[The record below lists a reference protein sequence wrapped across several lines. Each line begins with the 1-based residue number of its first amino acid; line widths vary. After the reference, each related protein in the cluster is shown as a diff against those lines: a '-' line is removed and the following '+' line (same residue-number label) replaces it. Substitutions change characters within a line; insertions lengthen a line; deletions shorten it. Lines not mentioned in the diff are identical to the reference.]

1 LGLQPFFFKNQAPSI
16 SLQYQYCTRSFML
29 HTYKHHAR
37 WLALTA
43 SIGLLSACSSTQM
56 RKQEIGTAAGAVVG
70 GIVGSS
76 VTGGST
82 AGTVAGAAG
91 GALLGNQIGKQLDKV
106 K

>member
-1 LGLQPFFFKNQAPSI
+1 LFLIKKYRSQLDYVHRFNQGVPMRHFKLSTALMLCSALMLGACST
-16 SLQYQYCTRSFML
+16 TRSP
-29 HTYKHHAR
+29 T
-37 WLALTA
+37 
-43 SIGLLSACSSTQM
+43 
-56 RKQEIGTAAGAVVG
+56 KQEIGTAAGAVIG

-91 GALLGNQIGKQLDKV
+91 GALIGNQIGQQLERK

>member
-1 LGLQPFFFKNQAPSI
+1 MDTG
-16 SLQYQYCTRSFML
+16 SLFDSSGVAMQHGRTFI
-29 HTYKHHAR
+29 
-37 WLALTA
+37 LALLA
-43 SIGLLSACSSTQM
+43 SVSFLSACSSTSM
-56 RKQEIGTAAGAVVG
+56 RKQDIGTAAGAVVG

-91 GALLGNQIGKQLDKV
+91 GALIGNQIGKQLDKV

>member
-1 LGLQPFFFKNQAPSI
+1 VDVSQHDKEFL
-16 SLQYQYCTRSFML
+16 ML
-29 HTYKHHAR
+29 NIRYTPR
-37 WLALTA
+37 QMALV
-43 SIGLLSACSSTQM
+43 LACSTFALGGCSTTSLS
-56 RKQEIGTAAGAVVG
+56 KQEIGTAAGAVVG

-91 GALLGNQIGKQLDKV
+91 GALVGNQIGKKLDKV